1 MTDPVKDAAGAPEID
16 VDQLPGGARAA
27 LEAVLMVIDE
37 PASEIELATALSLP
51 VDTVR
56 ALLLDL
62 QCDYDGGAS
71 SGGLPAAA
79 PSRFTPDIRLFGK
92 SKINCFSNERSVE

>member
-1 MTDPVKDAAGAPEID
+1 MTDPVKEAAGGPEID

-37 PASEIELATALSLP
+37 PASDDRTGHRADLP
-51 VDTVR
+51 VDTVQ

-62 QCDYDGGAS
+62 QREYDGYSPLGRPAP
-71 SGGLPAAA
+71 LPAR
-79 PSRFTPDIRLFGK
+79 PGL
-92 SKINCFSNERSVE
+92 